1 MQLCKTDIVCRLQ
14 CTLADTDHDGLSVS
28 KSQTLFTIGIYALCP
43 SVSVCKLRLFFY
55 FLILSISEIKRFQ

>member
-28 KSQTLFTIGIYALCP
+28 KSQTLFTIGIYALWRP
-43 SVSVCKLRLFFY
+43 SVCKFRLFFC
-55 FLILSISEIKRFQ
+55 FFNIEHLRN